1 MPIYLAVLALQV
13 YCIVDVIRRGRNSIW
28 IMALIFLPVASAVAY
43 FIVEILPGLQH
54 NRHLRAAKQ
63 KVADKIDPE
72 RELRAARQALEIA
85 DTMANRIRVADAL
98 TALGRHSEALPLY
111 QRGAGPRPD
120 LRTGE
125 KLARS
130 LFLNDRAQ
138 EALSVLDGLPKVT
151 SQSDQDRVALLR
163 ARLFEELGRNDEA
176 LQLYTDVM
184 ERLPGDE
191 ARCRCAAL
199 LLKLGR
205 KAEARR
211 VLEDVEHRMKF
222 LDRYTRVSEAPM
234 YDWAMRELTGL
245 RT

>member
-13 YCIVDVIRRGRNSIW
+13 YCVVDVIRRGRNSIW

-43 FIVEILPGLQH
+43 FIVEILP
-54 NRHLRAAKQ
+54 
-63 KVADKIDPE
+63 
-72 RELRAARQALEIA
+72 
-85 DTMANRIRVADAL
+85 
-98 TALGRHSEALPLY
+98 
-111 QRGAGPRPD
+111 
-120 LRTGE
+120 
-125 KLARS
+125 
-130 LFLNDRAQ
+130 
-138 EALSVLDGLPKVT
+138 
-151 SQSDQDRVALLR
+151 
-163 ARLFEELGRNDEA
+163 A

-205 KAEARR
+205 KPEARR
-211 VLEDVEHRMKF
+211 VLEDVEHRMKY
-222 LDRYTRVSEAPM
+222 LDRYTCVSEAPM